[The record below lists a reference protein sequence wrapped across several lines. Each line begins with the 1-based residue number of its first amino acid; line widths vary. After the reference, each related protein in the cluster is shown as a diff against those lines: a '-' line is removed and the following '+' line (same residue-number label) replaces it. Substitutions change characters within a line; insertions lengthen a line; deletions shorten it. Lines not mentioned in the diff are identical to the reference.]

1 MALGPLKAHSRP
13 EIGCPQLQRRASLAS
28 IEGMPRSAVT
38 KNVPKNT
45 IAALSRLSTMCTA
58 ARSATDQSIG

>member
-1 MALGPLKAHSRP
+1 
-13 EIGCPQLQRRASLAS
+13 
-28 IEGMPRSAVT
+28 
-38 KNVPKNT
+38 VPKNT